1 MVRPKTDHPF
11 TSHKF
16 THSEAVLQPQ
26 PQTISREQPL
36 TEASA
41 EIPTREQR
49 AAERARAILLDEQ
62 QGGGPVRD
70 FWPTWRGSELQTPDL
85 PLERVG
91 GAR

>member
-1 MVRPKTDHPF
+1 MSDLARSDVSTP
-11 TSHKF
+11 
-16 THSEAVLQPQ
+16 
-26 PQTISREQPL
+26 
-36 TEASA
+36 

-49 AAERARAILLDEQ
+49 AAARARLILLDQQ

-70 FWPTWRGSELQTPDL
+70 FWPTWRGEPLATPDL